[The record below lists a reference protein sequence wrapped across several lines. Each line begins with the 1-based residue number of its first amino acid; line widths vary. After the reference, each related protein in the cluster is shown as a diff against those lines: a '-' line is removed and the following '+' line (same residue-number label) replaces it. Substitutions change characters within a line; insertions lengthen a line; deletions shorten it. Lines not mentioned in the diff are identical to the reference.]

1 MHTAGACTTTLH
13 AMTADWYDGPRPRLD
28 TSEPDSRARVVAAAT
43 ALLVRDGVGS
53 LTPARIQAAARVS
66 RAELEQFFPDPDTI
80 VEAIV
85 ANQLDAVLRVQRP
98 SLDAIQHLEDLEQW
112 LSRLLDPRAPE
123 SSCVLG
129 SLIYRLAD
137 RHDRGHRALAR
148 AFSHWKTLLASALFR
163 LQAAGELDLGVAPE
177 TLAVGL
183 IAALQGGHLLAHLT
197 QDAGQL
203 RVPLEMAFDQVRA
216 HAT

>member
-1 MHTAGACTTTLH
+1 MRPAGAGTATVH
-13 AMTADWYDGPRPRLD
+13 AMTADWYDGFSPRLD
-28 TSEPDSRARVVAAAT
+28 SPEPDSRARVVAAAT

-66 RAELEQFFPDPDTI
+66 RTELERLFPDPDTI

-85 ANQLDAVLRVQRP
+85 ATQLDAVLRVQRP
-98 SLDAIQHLEDLEQW
+98 SLDSIQHFADLELW
-112 LSRLLDPRAPE
+112 LSRLLAPHAPE
-123 SSCVLG
+123 SSRVLG
-129 SLIYRLAD
+129 SLIHRLAD
-137 RHDRGHRALAR
+137 RHDRGHRALTR
-148 AFSHWKTLLASALFR
+148 AFSQWKTLLASALFR
-163 LQAAGELDLGVAPE
+163 LQAAGELDLGAVPE

-183 IAALQGGHLLAHLT
+183 IAALQGGHLLARLS

-203 RVPLEMAFDQVRA
+203 HVTLEVAFDQVRA

>member
-1 MHTAGACTTTLH
+1 MCTAEAGTTTVH
-13 AMTADWYDGPRPRLD
+13 AMTADWYDGLCPRLD

-43 ALLVRDGVGS
+43 ALLVRNGVGS
-53 LTPARIQAAARVS
+53 LTPSRIQAAARVG
-66 RAELEQFFPDPDTI
+66 RAELEHLFPDPDTI

-85 ANQLDAVLRVQRP
+85 STQLDAVLRVQRR
-98 SLDAIQHLEDLEQW
+98 SLDAIQHLADLEQW

-129 SLIYRLAD
+129 SLIHRLAD

-148 AFSHWKTLLASALFR
+148 AFSQWKTLLASALSR
-163 LQAAGELDLGVAPE
+163 LQVAGELDLDVDPE

-183 IAALQGGHLLAHLT
+183 IAALQGGHLLTHLS
-197 QDAGQL
+197 QDADQL
-203 RVPLEMAFDQVRA
+203 RVTLEMAFDQVRA
-216 HAT
+216 HAR